1 MKRILFFTHHLTSG
15 GAEKAVRTLATYM
28 NAHCDGYQAMVC
40 VVYDAPEE
48 RASLEQNG
56 VPVFVMRNRSSAEDS
71 RFHKGCNVLRQIR
84 EFRQIKR
91 DNQIDVCISFLSG
104 ADIINVLSCVGEK
117 EIVSIRSEESRF
129 VNNILQKW
137 YRKIAYLKCDRI
149 IAVSRRA
156 EIDTVRYFGIDATKV
171 TSIPNAIQNTSAIET
186 NDPQYLSF
194 IDGKYVYIN
203 VARLFYAKGQDDLL
217 RAFSKVHE
225 RYPETVLALIGGGP
239 EEATLK
245 SLADELDISNSVYF
259 AGMQQDPDWYMQRA
273 DAFVLSSHAEGMP
286 NVVLEAMRARLP
298 VISTDCG
305 AREILAPDTDPL
317 LQTDQMDAAHY
328 GILIPISDDNIM
340 AEAMIYILEH
350 QDKADQYRINDD
362 TRIKD
367 YSMESVMSRWIHEIE
382 SL

>member
-48 RASLEQNG
+48 RARLEQNG
-56 VPVFVMRNRSSAEDS
+56 VPVFVMRHRSSAGDT
-71 RFHKGCNVLRQIR
+71 RFYKGCNVIRQIR
-84 EFRQIKR
+84 EFHRIKR

-104 ADIINVLSCVGEK
+104 ADIINVLSRVGEK

-156 EIDTVRYFGIDATKV
+156 EIDTVRYFGIDAAKV
-171 TSIPNAIQNTSAIET
+171 TSIPNAIQDASAIAT
-186 NDPQYLSF
+186 NDPHYLSF

-203 VARLFYAKGQDDLL
+203 VARLFHAKGQDVLL
-217 RAFSKVHE
+217 RAFSKVHK

-239 EEATLK
+239 EEVALK
-245 SLADELDISNSVYF
+245 SLAEELEISNFVYF
-259 AGMQQDPDWYMQRA
+259 AGMQQNPDWYMRRA
-273 DAFVLSSHAEGMP
+273 DAFVLSSNAEGMP
-286 NVVLEAMRARLP
+286 NAVLEAMRARLP

-305 AREILAPDTDPL
+305 AREILAPETDPL
-317 LQTDQMDAAHY
+317 LQTDRMDVAHY
-328 GILIPISDDNIM
+328 GILTPVGDDKIM

-350 QDKADQYRINDD
+350 QDKADQYRSNDAV
-362 TRIKD
+362 RIKD
-367 YSMESVMSRWIHEIE
+367 YSMESVMSRWIHEIDM
-382 SL
+382 L